1 MTRVPN
7 AATIRVTNQ
16 YLWGELQ
23 VNNNEARAA
32 VARPLTRTA
41 AAVACAL
48 AAATWVAPAS
58 ANVVTEWNA
67 IALSCIPRGGPANAF
82 DVSLVQAAV
91 HDAVQAIEHRY
102 EPYFSTPPAAGTESK
117 AAAAAAAA
125 YWVLTDNRVCPD
137 TAQATLDAAFLP
149 YKNVNDPGL
158 VVGKAAADALLATEY
173 RADNG
178 AVWNGKVETGQWR
191 PTPPGNA
198 TMAFVYAA
206 TTRPFVMDKPD
217 QFRPGPPPPLSSDK
231 YTREYN
237 EVKEKGSILS
247 HPATPGCPAPP
258 ETDKARFWAGNFGA
272 QWNQVMRDVAIDRQL
287 GIGDTA
293 RLLALGNLAAAD
305 AGIAVWD
312 SKIHYNYWRPMTA
325 IREGDTDGNP
335 NTKGDTSWTPFIQSP
350 HLSSQNPAYPDYV
363 SGANGVTGAFTA
375 ILQLYFKSD
384 FVPLAINKA
393 PVGAAPVPICTT
405 PRLFRRIS
413 DAAQEVVDARILL
426 GIHFRSADEVARTLG
441 QRVAWNTFA
450 NALRPVRNNYHGF
463 GYGHGDDDDDH
474 DRD

>member
-1 MTRVPN
+1 
-7 AATIRVTNQ
+7 
-16 YLWGELQ
+16 

-32 VARPLTRTA
+32 VAGPLTRTA

-67 IALSCIPRGGPANAF
+67 LALGCITRGGPANAF

-102 EPYFSTPPAAGTESK
+102 EPYFSTPPAVGTESK

-149 YKNVNDPGL
+149 WKNGNDPGL

-178 AVWNGKVETGQWR
+178 AVFNGEVAVGKWR

-206 TTRPFVMDKPD
+206 TTRPFVMDKPE
-217 QFRPGPPPPLSSDK
+217 QFRPGPPPPVTSDK
-231 YTREYN
+231 YRREYD
-237 EVKEKGSILS
+237 EVKEKGSVGS
-247 HPATPGCPAPP
+247 HPPTNACPAPA

-272 QWNQVMRDVAIDRQL
+272 QWNQTMRDVAIDRQL
-287 GIGDTA
+287 GLGDTA
-293 RLLALGNLAAAD
+293 RLLALGNLAVAD

-312 SKIHYNYWRPMTA
+312 SKIHYNYWRPITA

-335 NTKGDTSWTPFIQSP
+335 NTVGDPSWTPFIQT
-350 HLSSQNPAYPDYV
+350 LSSQTPAYPDYV
-363 SGANGVTGAFTA
+363 SGANGVTGAFTT
-375 ILQLYFKSD
+375 ILQLFFKSD

-393 PVGAAPVPICTT
+393 PLAATVPICTT

-413 DAAQEVVDARILL
+413 DAAEEVVEARILL

-441 QRVAWNTFA
+441 QRVAWNTFTH
-450 NALRPVRNNYHGF
+450 ALRPLNNNYHGF
-463 GYGHGDDDDDH
+463 GYGHGDDDE
-474 DRD
+474 

>member
-1 MTRVPN
+1 MKNRGPEAV
-7 AATIRVTNQ
+7 AAS
-16 YLWGELQ
+16 
-23 VNNNEARAA
+23 
-32 VARPLTRTA
+32 ARPLAPSA
-41 AAVACAL
+41 AAGLACLL
-48 AAATWVAPAS
+48 AAGWIAPAS

-67 IALSCIPRGGPANAF
+67 IALSCIPRGGPANAL

-91 HDAVQAIEHRY
+91 HDAVQAIEKRY
-102 EPYFSTPPAAGTESK
+102 EPYFSSPAAAGTESK

-149 YKNVNDPGL
+149 WKNGNDPGL

-178 AVWNGKVETGQWR
+178 AVWNGKVSVGEWR

-198 TMAFVYAA
+198 TMAFVYVA
-206 TTRPFVMDKPD
+206 TTRPFVMDKPE
-217 QFRPGPPPPLSSDK
+217 QFRPGPPPPVTSDK

-237 EVKEKGSILS
+237 EAKAKGSVQS
-247 HPATPGCPAPP
+247 HPATNACPAPAD
-258 ETDKARFWAGNFGA
+258 TDKARFWAGNYGV
-272 QWNQVMRDVAIDRQL
+272 QWNQTIRDVAIDRQL
-287 GIGDTA
+287 GLGDTA
-293 RLLALGNLAAAD
+293 RLLALANLAVAD

-312 SKIHYNYWRPMTA
+312 SKIHYNYWRPITA

-335 NTKGDTSWTPFIQSP
+335 NTVGDTSWTPFIQT
-350 HLSSQNPAYPDYV
+350 LSAQTPAYPDYT
-363 SGANGVTGAFTA
+363 SGANGVTGAYTA
-375 ILQLYFKSD
+375 ILQLFFKSD

-393 PVGAAPVPICTT
+393 PLAATVPICTT

-441 QRVAWNTFA
+441 QRVAWNTFTH
-450 NALRPVRNNYHGF
+450 ALRPLSHNYHGF
-463 GYGHGDDDDDH
+463 GYGHGDDDDD
-474 DRD
+474 DDSQD